1 MEVKH
6 DASRQE
12 FYVELEGHR
21 AHVAYQIHDEGLDIR
36 HTIVPEAIGGKGIA
50 SALVKAAYDYGRCKG
65 LKAIA
70 PALMPWSGCSGIL
83 NTREK

>member
-21 AHVAYQIHDEGLDIR
+21 ATWLIR
-36 HTIVPEAIGGKGIA
+36 FMTKDWIFGIR
-50 SALVKAAYDYGRCKG
+50 LCRKP
-65 LKAIA
+65 LE
-70 PALMPWSGCSGIL
+70 
-83 NTREK
+83 EKVLLLLW

>member
-21 AHVAYQIHDEGLDIR
+21 AHVAYQIHERLYR
-36 HTIVPEAIGGKGIA
+36 KPSE
-50 SALVKAAYDYGRCKG
+50 
-65 LKAIA
+65 
-70 PALMPWSGCSGIL
+70 
-83 NTREK
+83 EKVLLLLW